1 MRKINVGNDY
11 AFREQLEAETKKA
24 KEQEV
29 KQNDN
34 NPTAGTEVT
43 GAAEQE
49 SQADTQEAAQEAQQT
64 KKEKG
69 KKSQK

>member
-1 MRKINVGNDY
+1 MRTINVGNDY
-11 AFREQLEAETKKA
+11 AFREQLKAEAA
-24 KEQEV
+24 KVEKEV

-34 NPTAGTEVT
+34 NPIAGTEAT